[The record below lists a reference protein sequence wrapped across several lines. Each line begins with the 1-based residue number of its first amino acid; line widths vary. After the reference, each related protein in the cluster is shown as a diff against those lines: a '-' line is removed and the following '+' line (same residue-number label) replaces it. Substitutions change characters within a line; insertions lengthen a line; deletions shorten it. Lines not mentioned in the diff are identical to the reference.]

1 MPEEGY
7 INPNCWKRKHL
18 FYFPLSKINEILKV
32 MTTRG
37 TQKYE
42 VTLRVQKG
50 AKYQLFTLTENVED
64 QEANSFVV
72 LFTKNYLVFTGH
84 VPM

>member
-1 MPEEGY
+1 M
-7 INPNCWKRKHL
+7 N
-18 FYFPLSKINEILKV
+18 
-32 MTTRG
+32 TRG

-42 VTLRVQKG
+42 VILRVQKG